1 MKFYLDYGM
10 GIVVSLVLHGAI
22 ISAIYLNWNPESS
35 KIIIQPDY
43 IRAELVQLN
52 SKRTATDHLKQSKS
66 VQKRVDDRRRLAEK
80 NKAAQAAKRKRAK
93 EIDARKRREA
103 LEKDRQKSI
112 LEQRRK
118 KDQAETERLVELE
131 RQRRQKEFDKEQ
143 ALQRSK
149 AEAKN
154 EELQANSYR
163 QVIQRRLSQNW
174 SRPPSARR
182 GMEATIRLQLVP
194 TGRVVG
200 VTVLNSSGDVA
211 FDRSV
216 EQAAF
221 KAAPFEELQLMSPAL
236 FENKFRQ
243 VDVLFSPQDLRL

>member
-1 MKFYLDYGM
+1 MKFNLDYGL
-10 GIVVSLVLHGAI
+10 GVVVSFAIHGAI
-22 ISAIYLNWNPESS
+22 ISAIYFNWNPENSR
-35 KIIIQPDY
+35 IIIQPDY

-52 SKRTATDHLKQSKS
+52 PKRTATDHLKQSKS
-66 VQKRVDDRRRLAEK
+66 VQRKVDERRRLAEK
-80 NKAAQAAKRKRAK
+80 NKAAQAAKNKRAK
-93 EIDARKRREA
+93 EIDARKLKEE
-103 LEKDRQKSI
+103 LEKDRQKS
-112 LEQRRK
+112 LSEERK
-118 KDQAETERLVELE
+118 KKDHAEKERLVELE
-131 RQRRQKEFDKEQ
+131 RQRRQKEFDKER
-143 ALQRSK
+143 ALQKSNAK
-149 AEAKN
+149 AKN

-200 VTVLNSSGDVA
+200 VTVLSSSGDVA

-221 KAAPFEELQLMSPAL
+221 KAAPFEELGSMPPAL
-236 FENKFRQ
+236 FEKKFRQ

>member
-1 MKFYLDYGM
+1 MKFYLDYGL
-10 GIVVSLVLHGAI
+10 GVVVSIVLHGAI
-22 ISAIYLNWNPESS
+22 FSAMYLNWNSESRV
-35 KIIIQPDY
+35 IIQPDY
-43 IRAELVQLN
+43 VRAELVQLN
-52 SKRTATDHLKQSKS
+52 SIRTAIDPPKQSKS
-66 VQKRVDDRRRLAEK
+66 AQRKVDDRQRLAER
-80 NKAAQAAKRKRAK
+80 NKVAQAAKKKSAR
-93 EIDARKRREA
+93 EGDARKRKEK
-103 LEKDRQKSI
+103 LEKDRQKRL
-112 LEQRRK
+112 LEERQKRNQVER
-118 KDQAETERLVELE
+118 ERLVELE
-131 RQRRQKEFDKEQ
+131 RQRRQDEFQKELARKQ
-143 ALQRSK
+143 ADAK
-149 AEAKN
+149 AEN

-163 QVIQRRLSQNW
+163 QVIQKRLSQNW

-221 KAAPFEELQLMSPAL
+221 KAAPFEELQSMPPPL
-236 FENKFRQ
+236 FESKFRQ